1 MTSIIENIDIFMRGM
16 LLGFTIA
23 CIIWGILMHREIF
36 KKEKK
41 L

>member
-16 LLGFTIA
+16 LLGYTIA
-23 CIIWGILMHREIF
+23 CIIWGILMYKEM
-36 KKEKK
+36 KEEKK